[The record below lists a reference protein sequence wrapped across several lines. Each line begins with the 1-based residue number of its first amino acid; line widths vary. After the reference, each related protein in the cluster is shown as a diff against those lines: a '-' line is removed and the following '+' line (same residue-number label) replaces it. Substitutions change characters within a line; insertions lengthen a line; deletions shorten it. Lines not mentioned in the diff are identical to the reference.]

1 MLPCMGKFSKA
12 ISKGALLT
20 LESIVSVAPSTDI
33 GICVRLIALSG
44 ISSALRPKNMIKST
58 FGMFGAKE
66 RNMYGLQVAPIGTVS
81 ENLGGAQ
88 VGLFNFAGGGGLQ
101 IGLFNRVHGDWRGV
115 QIGVVNWIDDGWILP
130 LVNWRFRQYL
140 IRLWRKSPILP

>member
-1 MLPCMGKFSKA
+1 MKKLTKA
-12 ISKGALLT
+12 ILVAILVLAAGCETFKEPQDDTVWFDLNVVGYPCVT
-20 LESIVSVAPSTDI
+20 LGGQQIID
-33 GICVRLIALSG
+33 SG
-44 ISSALRPKNMIKST
+44 D
-58 FGMFGAKE
+58 
-66 RNMYGLQVAPIGTVS
+66 MYGLQVAPIGTVS

-130 LVNWRFRQYL
+130 LVNWRFRQSTSKYTES
-140 IRLWRKSPILP
+140 IKKGNR